1 MTNRQ
6 ITYGSVLTGVGC
18 ALTNYVLEVA
28 RLLRS
33 SPLEIALSFP
43 VGALVFLVGALWIE
57 KSEVRRGRS

>member
-1 MTNRQ
+1 MTTRQ
-6 ITYGSVLTGVGC
+6 IAYGSVIAGVGC

-28 RLLRS
+28 HVLRS

-57 KSEVRRGRS
+57 KSEARRGRS